1 MALYE
6 HVFMARQDI
15 SQSQVEGLIK
25 EYADVITEGGGKVG
39 KVEYWGV
46 KNLAYKI
53 KKNRKAHYAL
63 MNLEAPP
70 AAVAEMER
78 RMGLSTDVIRFMTIK
93 VEAHEVEPSI
103 QMRKVDRDAVKE
115 ARASVLPDKELEL
128 QVHNRAEVEAATFPK
143 GNAYVFVPKGK
154 SVLPPILLELL
165 KKRRDLCLIAKT
177 NLRKADHLVMVDVE
191 LNDQLVIREMMW
203 PEDMKHFPQV
213 ETEKIDKK
221 NLTMAET
228 LLEASVEPFDPK
240 EYAKDSR
247 ARVAEIVDA
256 AAGGATSPTKK
267 AAKKKDTTQQDLSA
281 LLEAAIAAKKAS

>member
-25 EYADVITEGGGKVG
+25 EYADIVTEGGGKVG

-63 MNLEAPP
+63 MNLDAPH

-103 QMRKVDRDAVKE
+103 QMRKVDRDDRSE
-115 ARASVLPDKELEL
+115 RGFGD
-128 QVHNRAEVEAATFPK
+128 R
-143 GNAYVFVPKGK
+143 GDRGG
-154 SVLPPILLELL
+154 
-165 KKRRDLCLIAKT
+165 RGG
-177 NLRKADHLVMVDVE
+177 
-191 LNDQLVIREMMW
+191 
-203 PEDMKHFPQV
+203 
-213 ETEKIDKK
+213 
-221 NLTMAET
+221 
-228 LLEASVEPFDPK
+228 
-240 EYAKDSR
+240 
-247 ARVAEIVDA
+247 
-256 AAGGATSPTKK
+256 AGGGFRGGGDRGPRGPGGGGGGFRSGGDRPGGGARPAGGGGGDRGGFRPRPASP
-267 AAKKKDTTQQDLSA
+267 ASDDTGSQ
-281 LLEAAIAAKKAS
+281 E